1 MSLRSAR
8 PAVAAVAL
16 ASSVAVAACGGAS
29 GASAPTAPTSPTSPS
44 IPGGVCSVLG
54 GTARLTQGIVNGTTC
69 SADASP
75 IAKLNL
81 ADASGQTVATCSGT
95 VIAPRAVL
103 TAAHCLAG
111 DTASLQVFFGTG
123 GTQFP
128 AASFHYYPGYNENDP
143 TTHDV
148 GVVLFD
154 QDLPRTPVPLL
165 LSRDAA
171 VGELAVIAGWGSDQ
185 TGSGTIL
192 PRAGTTT
199 IASVDATTIRTE
211 YSPSMSAVCSG
222 DSGGPLLVSQG
233 GVWSIAGITSAVS
246 VGGACTMGTNYFI
259 RVRNADVSAFIRK
272 YVPDAA
278 RQ

>member
-1 MSLRSAR
+1 MTLRSAGLT
-8 PAVAAVAL
+8 AAAL
-16 ASSVAVAACGGAS
+16 VFTVTACGGS
-29 GASAPTAPTSPTSPS
+29 SSTSAPTAPTSPTSPS

-69 SADASP
+69 TADASP

-81 ADASGQTVATCSGT
+81 QDASGQTIATCSGT
-95 VIAPRAVL
+95 IIAPRAVL

-111 DTASLQVFFGTG
+111 DTASMLVWFGTG
-123 GTQFP
+123 AQIAT
-128 AASFHYYPGYNENDP
+128 STFHYYPGYDENNS
-143 TTHDV
+143 TQLDV

-165 LSRDAA
+165 LSRDPI
-171 VGELAVIAGWGSDQ
+171 VGEQAVIAGWGNDQ
-185 TGSGTIL
+185 TGSGDIL

-199 IASVDATTIRTE
+199 ISSVGSSVIQTE

-246 VGGACTMGTNYFI
+246 VGGACTMGTNYFAKVLNPDI
-259 RVRNADVSAFIRK
+259 SAFILK